1 MYCKVRWLFK
11 NDALGIKGTIGI
23 FGEIKNAL
31 EKDSIQSV
39 ALSSPHVISND
50 DIVCSSTVE
59 RIGECI
65 WPGSKAN
72 IHDVSIVK
80 IDSSLISTLQ
90 RTVLKENITIEEIQK
105 KNFITEK
112 FSSMEQPQN
121 KHMDGSNK

>member
-1 MYCKVRWLFK
+1 MWFK
-11 NDALGIKGTIGI
+11 GHHSH

-31 EKDSIQSV
+31 EKDSIQTV
-39 ALSSPHVISND
+39 ALSFPHVISND
-50 DIVCSSTVE
+50 DIVCLSTVE

-80 IDSSLISTLQ
+80 IDSSLISSLQ

-105 KNFITEK
+105 KYFITEK
-112 FSSMEQPQN
+112 FSSVEQPQK
-121 KHMDGSNK
+121 KHMVGSNK